1 MPSKS
6 KHQRGKHI
14 VQTKKKKGRRS
25 PPAVVTQQKTI
36 AQSDKSVAAPLEV
49 TTPSPVAVK
58 AAPAAVGHH
67 ELIVELR
74 RIGILTGIMLATLI
88 LLVLV
93 LD

>member
-1 MPSKS
+1 MPGKLR
-6 KHQRGKHI
+6 HRRGKHI
-14 VQTKKKKGRRS
+14 VQTKKRKGRRS
-25 PPAVVTQQKTI
+25 PPAVVSQQKTVT
-36 AQSDKSVAAPLEV
+36 QNDKPDAIPPEV

-58 AAPAAVGHH
+58 AATAAVGYH

-74 RIGILTGIMLATLI
+74 RIGILAGIMLATLI